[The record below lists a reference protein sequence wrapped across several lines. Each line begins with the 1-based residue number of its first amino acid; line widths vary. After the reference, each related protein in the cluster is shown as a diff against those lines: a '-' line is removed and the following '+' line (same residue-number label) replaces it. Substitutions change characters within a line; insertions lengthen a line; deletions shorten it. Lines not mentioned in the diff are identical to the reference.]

1 MRYTQKQIDKFN
13 RQKYIIEL
21 EKISKNLFRM
31 FRDKAIS
38 AEQFKAKF
46 MTLKEKFEER
56 EEILLESEY
65 HQMLKAYIFALYE
78 KTCLDEAFGEKVFSD
93 IREAQMS
100 QLNRLQKLKN
110 GTSYKKEKHKSKP
123 QEEDWGHS

>member
-1 MRYTQKQIDKFN
+1 
-13 RQKYIIEL
+13 
-21 EKISKNLFRM
+21 M

-78 KTCLDEAFGEKVFSD
+78 KTCLDEGFGEKVFSD

-123 QEEDWGHS
+123 QEEDWGHL

>member
-1 MRYTQKQIDKFN
+1 MMRYTQKQIDKFN

-31 FRDKAIS
+31 FRDKAITS
-38 AEQFKAKF
+38 EQFQEKF
-46 MTLKEKFEER
+46 VKLKEKFEEK
-56 EEILLESEY
+56 EAILLESEY
-65 HQMLKAYIFALYE
+65 HQQLKGYILGLYE
-78 KTCLDEAFGEKVFSD
+78 RTCLDPNFTEKDFSN
-93 IREAQMS
+93 IREGEMS

-123 QEEDWGHS
+123 QNEDWGH